1 MNKGYFVKIDRTFP
15 EHWLYNCKPFDYA
28 HAWID
33 LIMLADIQ
41 DHKKPYKGS
50 ITTFKRGDVNLS
62 ISKLAERWGWGR
74 DKATRFLKLLE
85 ADGMVRVNAT
95 KHRTTI
101 TLVNYG
107 TYQDKPTTDK
117 ATNRQQVR
125 QPVGNQSATSKA
137 YLKNNKEY
145 KEIKEYKEEEILP
158 PGAVRLPDGSVDYE
172 NVPSNWDW

>member
-41 DHKKPYKGS
+41 DHKKPYKG
-50 ITTFKRGDVNLS
+50 TVKLYKRGAVNISILKLS
-62 ISKLAERWGWGR
+62 ERWGWSR
-74 DKATRFLKLLE
+74 KKTRHFLTLLE
-85 ADGMVRVNAT
+85 NDGMVLVKAT
-95 KHRTTI
+95 TKDTTI

-107 TYQDKPTTDK
+107 TYQDKGTTK
-117 ATNRQQVR
+117 GTTKEQLGYQQR
-125 QPVGNQSATSKA
+125 NSWGNTPKD
-137 YLKNNKEY
+137 NKD
-145 KEIKEYKEEEILP
+145 IKEWKEEEEILP